1 MTMSGEA
8 DTLAARWRMLAVLF
22 LARTA
27 LGFQFQTIASTA
39 PFLERALGIGSTE
52 IGTAIGLYMLAGVFL
67 ALPGG
72 LLVRRFGDKSL
83 CCAGLGLMVFG
94 GVLCGLAESFGLLAT
109 GRLIS
114 GTGGVLL
121 GLSVTKMTTDWFAG
135 RELVTAMAVLLTS
148 WPLGI
153 AAGLL
158 IFPLIAQSQGWPWA
172 MHLAAALS
180 LIGLLVVAL
189 AYRSPEMDAG
199 AKAVPMPSILSF
211 PPAEE
216 TLPVLVAGVIW
227 GAFNLGLIVLFS
239 FTPLFLVA
247 EGYTLA
253 QGASITSLVLW
264 TMMIS
269 IPLGGH
275 LAQKSGRPDFISS
288 CSRQRLG
295 WPWSDW

>member
-1 MTMSGEA
+1 
-8 DTLAARWRMLAVLF
+8 
-22 LARTA
+22 
-27 LGFQFQTIASTA
+27 
-39 PFLERALGIGSTE
+39 
-52 IGTAIGLYMLAGVFL
+52 
-67 ALPGG
+67 
-72 LLVRRFGDKSL
+72 
-83 CCAGLGLMVFG
+83 
-94 GVLCGLAESFGLLAT
+94 
-109 GRLIS
+109 
-114 GTGGVLL
+114 
-121 GLSVTKMTTDWFAG
+121 
-135 RELVTAMAVLLTS
+135 MAVLLTS